1 LLEIIF
7 RQLNEQSGG
16 RRSEEL
22 IGENG
27 LLKPLTKHMGYTQNA
42 SAITAAVPETAKTKR
57 PSKAT
62 LASCSLTG
70 LVQEHPL
77 AV

>member
-1 LLEIIF
+1 MAVSNELIDQLLAGYKKPED
-7 RQLNEQSGG
+7 
-16 RRSEEL
+16 L

-57 PSKAT
+57 PST
-62 LASCSLTG
+62 LYG
-70 LVQEHPL
+70 
-77 AV
+77 